1 MTAPAVAGD
10 DVTPAPGPLPGAPRM
25 LTGDRPTGR
34 LHLGHYA
41 GSLANR
47 IRLHRRY
54 ESFFIIADLHMLTT
68 KNSPGDIAGIGPHAA
83 GMVLDSLAA
92 GLDPAH
98 SVFYLQSAVPE
109 VAELSLLLSS
119 LVTVPRL
126 QRIPSLKEMAQHAGQ
141 REMPLALL
149 GYPVLQA
156 ADILAV
162 RAAAVPV
169 GRDNAPHVEVAR
181 EMARRF
187 NRRYGA
193 VFTVPA
199 LVPADV
205 PVLPGTDGR
214 AKMSKSLGNAI
225 YLSDPPGV
233 VAAKVRRMY
242 TDPARTAAGVPGT
255 VEGNPV
261 FVYHDAFNDQPAEV
275 AELKERYRAGE
286 IGDAEVKER
295 LTAALN
301 RFLDPIRARRAAL
314 EADEGLVEELIVS
327 GTERTRREV
336 RRTLADMRAAMGL
349 TAALAGFRRA
359 ARARARAGRPRGV
372 TGAGQ
377 RGAGCLTLTD
387 DVRDGG

>member
-1 MTAPAVAGD
+1 
-10 DVTPAPGPLPGAPRM
+10 M

-54 ESFFIIADLHMLTT
+54 ESYFIVADLHMLTT
-68 KNSPGDIAGIGPHAA
+68 KNSPGDIAAIGQNAA
-83 GMVLDSLAA
+83 DMVLDSVAA
-92 GLDPAH
+92 GLDPAY

-126 QRIPSLKEMAQHAGQ
+126 ERIPSLKEMRQHAGQ

-187 NRRYGA
+187 NRRYGE

-205 PVLPGTDGR
+205 PALPGTDGR

-225 YLSDPPGV
+225 YLSDPPDV

-242 TDPARTAAGVPGT
+242 TDPARIAAGVPGT
-255 VEGNPV
+255 VAGNPV
-261 FVYHDAFNDQPAEV
+261 FVYHDAFNDRPAEV
-275 AELKERYRAGE
+275 AELKDRYRDGKV
-286 IGDAEVKER
+286 GDAEVKQQ
-295 LTAALN
+295 LAAALN
-301 RFLDPIRARRAAL
+301 RFLDPIRERRAAL
-314 EADEGLVEELIVS
+314 EADQGLVAELIVT

-336 RRTLADMRAAMGL
+336 RRTLAEVRAAMGL
-349 TAALAGFRRA
+349 SAALAGFRRA
-359 ARARARAGRPRGV
+359 AAARAR
-372 TGAGQ
+372 
-377 RGAGCLTLTD
+377 
-387 DVRDGG
+387 

>member
-1 MTAPAVAGD
+1 MTASAIASND
-10 DVTPAPGPLPGAPRM
+10 ITPVPGPLPGPPRM

-54 ESFFIIADLHMLTT
+54 ESFFIVADLHMLTT
-68 KNSPGDIAGIGPHAA
+68 KNSPEDIAAAGRHAA
-83 GMVLDSLAA
+83 DMVLDSLAA

-126 QRIPSLKEMAQHAGQ
+126 QRIPSLKEMGQHAGQ
-141 REMPLALL
+141 REMP
-149 GYPVLQA
+149 PVLQA

-162 RAAAVPV
+162 RATAVPV
-169 GRDNAPHVEVAR
+169 GRDNAAHVEVAR
-181 EMARRF
+181 EIARRF

-225 YLSDPPGV
+225 YLSDPPGE

-242 TDPARTAAGVPGT
+242 TDPARTTAGVPGT

-261 FVYHDAFNDQPAEV
+261 FVYHDAFNDRPAEV
-275 AELKERYRAGE
+275 AELKERYRAGKV
-286 IGDAEVKER
+286 GDAEVKEK
-295 LTAALN
+295 LTGALN
-301 RFLDPIRARRAAL
+301 RFLGPIRERRAAL
-314 EADEGLVEELIVS
+314 AADQGLVEELIVT
-327 GTERTRREV
+327 GTERTRREAK
-336 RRTLADMRAAMGL
+336 RTLADVRAAMGL

-359 ARARARAGRPRGV
+359 ARARGAVPGPPGQAGP
-372 TGAGQ
+372 
-377 RGAGCLTLTD
+377 
-387 DVRDGG
+387 

>member
-1 MTAPAVAGD
+1 MTATATRNLAPV
-10 DVTPAPGPLPGAPRM
+10 PGPLPGAPRM

-54 ESFFIIADLHMLTT
+54 ESYFIIADLHMLTT
-68 KNSPGDIAGIGPHAA
+68 KNSPGEIAEIGRHAA
-83 GMVLDSLAA
+83 DMVLDSLAA
-92 GLDPAH
+92 GLDPEH

-126 QRIPSLKEMAQHAGQ
+126 QRIPSLKEMSRHAGQ

-162 RAAAVPV
+162 QAAVVPV
-169 GRDNAPHVEVAR
+169 GKDNAAHVEVAR
-181 EMARRF
+181 ELARRF
-187 NRRYGA
+187 NRRYGE

-225 YLSDPPGV
+225 YLSDPPGE

-242 TDPARTAAGVPGT
+242 TDPARASAGVPGT

-261 FVYHDAFNDQPAEV
+261 FAYHDAFNDRPAEV
-275 AELKERYRAGE
+275 AELKERYRAGKV
-286 IGDAEVKER
+286 GDAEVKER

-301 RFLDPIRARRAAL
+301 RFLDPIRERRATLA
-314 EADEGLVEELIVS
+314 ADHGLVEELIVT
-327 GTERTRREV
+327 GTTRTRREV

-359 ARARARAGRPRGV
+359 ARARAGTPE
-372 TGAGQ
+372 
-377 RGAGCLTLTD
+377 
-387 DVRDGG
+387 DVRDRR

>member
-1 MTAPAVAGD
+1 MTATAIAPVASTP
-10 DVTPAPGPLPGAPRM
+10 VTGPAPGVPRM

-68 KNSPGDIAGIGPHAA
+68 KNSPEDIAQIGRHAA
-83 GMVLDSLAA
+83 DMVLDSLAA

-98 SVFYLQSAVPE
+98 SVFYLQSGVPE

-126 QRIPSLKEMAQHAGQ
+126 QRIPSLKEMGQHAGQ

-162 RAAAVPV
+162 QAAAVPV
-169 GRDNAPHVEVAR
+169 GRDNAAHVEVAR

-187 NRRYGA
+187 NRRYGP

-205 PVLPGTDGR
+205 PALPGTDGK

-225 YLSDPPGV
+225 YLSDPPEE

-242 TDPARTAAGVPGT
+242 TDPARTRAGVPGT
-255 VEGNPV
+255 VEANPV
-261 FVYHDAFNDQPAEV
+261 FVYHDAFNDRPAEV
-275 AELKERYRAGE
+275 AGLKERYRAGKV
-286 IGDAEVKER
+286 GDAEVKEK

-301 RFLDPIRARRAAL
+301 RFLDPIRERRAAL
-314 EADEGLVEELIVS
+314 AADHGLVEELIVT
-327 GTERTRREV
+327 GTERTRHEV
-336 RRTLADMRAAMGL
+336 KRTVADMRAAMGL
-349 TAALAGFRRA
+349 TAALAGFRAA
-359 ARARARAGRPRGV
+359 ARARGR
-372 TGAGQ
+372 
-377 RGAGCLTLTD
+377 
-387 DVRDGG
+387 

>member
-1 MTAPAVAGD
+1 MTASAIAAD
-10 DVTPAPGPLPGAPRM
+10 DTTPVPGPPPGMPRM

-54 ESFFIIADLHMLTT
+54 ESFFIVADLHMLTT
-68 KNSPGDIAGIGPHAA
+68 KNSPEDIAAVGRHAA

-119 LVTVPRL
+119 LVSVPRL
-126 QRIPSLKEMAQHAGQ
+126 QRIPSLKEMGQHAGQ
-141 REMPLALL
+141 REMPLAML

-156 ADILAV
+156 ADILAL

-169 GRDNAPHVEVAR
+169 GRDNAAHVEVAR
-181 EMARRF
+181 EIARRF

-214 AKMSKSLGNAI
+214 SKMSKSLGNAI
-225 YLSDPPGV
+225 YLSDPPDE

-242 TDPARTAAGVPGT
+242 TDPARATAGVPGT

-261 FVYHDAFNDQPAEV
+261 FVYHDAFNDRPAEV
-275 AELKERYRAGE
+275 AELKERYRAGKV
-286 IGDAEVKER
+286 GDAEVKER

-301 RFLDPIRARRAAL
+301 RFLDPIRERRAAL
-314 EADEGLVEELIVS
+314 EAEPGLVEELIVT

-336 RRTLADMRAAMGL
+336 RRTLADVRAAMGL
-349 TAALAGFRRA
+349 TAALAGLRRA
-359 ARARARAGRPRGV
+359 ARARGTVP
-372 TGAGQ
+372 GAPCRKGP
-377 RGAGCLTLTD
+377 
-387 DVRDGG
+387 

>member
-1 MTAPAVAGD
+1 MTAPAIAPGAPNLGD
-10 DVTPAPGPLPGAPRM
+10 GPGPLPGAPRM

-68 KNSPGDIAGIGPHAA
+68 KASPADIADIGRHAA

-126 QRIPSLKEMAQHAGQ
+126 QRIPSLKEMGQHAGQ

-162 RAAAVPV
+162 QAAAVPV

-187 NRRYGA
+187 NHRYGQ

-205 PVLPGTDGR
+205 PVLPGTDGK

-225 YLSDPPGV
+225 YLSDPPDV

-261 FVYHDAFNDQPAEV
+261 FVYHDAFNDRPAEV
-275 AELKERYRAGE
+275 ADLKERYRAGKA
-286 IGDAEVKER
+286 GDAEVKEK
-295 LTAALN
+295 LAAALD

-314 EADEGLVEELIVS
+314 GADQGLVEELIVT
-327 GTERTRREV
+327 GTARTRREV
-336 RRTLADMRAAMGL
+336 KRTLADARAAMGL
-349 TAALAGFRRA
+349 TAVLAGFRRA
-359 ARARARAGRPRGV
+359 ARARR
-372 TGAGQ
+372 
-377 RGAGCLTLTD
+377 
-387 DVRDGG
+387 DVRRSG